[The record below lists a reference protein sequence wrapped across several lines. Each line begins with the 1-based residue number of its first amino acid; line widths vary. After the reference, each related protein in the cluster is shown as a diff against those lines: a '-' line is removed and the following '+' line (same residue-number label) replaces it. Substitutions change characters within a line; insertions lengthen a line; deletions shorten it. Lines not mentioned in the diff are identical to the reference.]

1 MFDAFDANPFAG
13 FAKLFS
19 DPGSRYF
26 VLYLATS
33 LLAAWAIFRWHAR
46 RDPEL
51 EKEGVFGFLF
61 PPEVWTHK
69 GTRAD
74 IGLFILNKLVF
85 AGVIGVAALFG
96 TLAYGV
102 MLKGVAVLP
111 QPALLDG
118 NSALATL
125 LTTLIAVLFWDFG
138 LWFQHYVMHRFPVLW
153 EFHKVH
159 HSAEVMTPFTAA
171 RTHPVDDLTGY
182 LFSGFFSA
190 LGMACCRWLFGPE
203 AGYFGFFETN
213 IIVLVFYLFG
223 FHLRH
228 SHVWMPYTGLMGV
241 IFVSPA
247 HHQIHHSVAVEHWD
261 RNMGFIFAFW
271 DRMFGTLV
279 VPRAE
284 EQLRFGV
291 NGFEEGD
298 YDTVPKLLARP
309 FVMAWK
315 RLRGDTL
322 PDYREMALAR
332 EAAGEP
338 VPVRRDGDAGPSGR
352 LHPAE

>member
-1 MFDAFDANPFAG
+1 MFDAYDANPIAG
-13 FAKLFS
+13 FLKLFS
-19 DPGSRYF
+19 DPGSRWF
-26 VLYLATS
+26 LLYLATS
-33 LLAAWAIFRWHAR
+33 LIAAWAIFRWHAR

-51 EKEGVFGFLF
+51 DQEGFLGFLF
-61 PPEVWTHK
+61 PHEVWTHK
-69 GTRAD
+69 GTRTD
-74 IGLFILNKLVF
+74 ITLFILNKLVF
-85 AGVIGVAALFG
+85 AGVIGFAALIGNEMFRFFNGVAAL
-96 TLAYGV
+96 
-102 MLKGVAVLP
+102 LP

-138 LWFQHYVMHRFPVLW
+138 LWAQHTVMHRVPVLW

-171 RTHPVDDLTGY
+171 RTHPVDDLMGY
-182 LFSGFFSA
+182 VFSGVFAA
-190 LGMACCRWLFGPE
+190 LGMSLCRWLFGPE

-228 SHVWMPYTGLMGV
+228 SHVWMPYTGLMGA

-271 DRMFGTLV
+271 DRLFGTLV
-279 VPRAE
+279 VPQRD
-284 EQLRFGV
+284 QKVTFGV

-298 YDTVPKLLARP
+298 YDTAPKLLWRP
-309 FVMAWK
+309 FVMAW
-315 RLRGDTL
+315 RRMSGQGV
-322 PDYREMALAR
+322 PEYRTAALAR
-332 EAAGEP
+332 EAGVAV
-338 VPVRRDGDAGPSGR
+338 VPPGRPAEGAKPAR

>member
-1 MFDAFDANPFAG
+1 MLDGFDANPVTG
-13 FAKLFS
+13 FLKLFS
-19 DPGSRYF
+19 EPGSRWF
-26 VLYLATS
+26 VLYLAS
-33 LLAAWAIFRWHAR
+33 SVLAAWAIFRWHAR

-51 EKEGVFGFLF
+51 EEDGFLGFLF
-61 PPEVWTHK
+61 PREVWAHK

-74 IGLFILNKLVF
+74 ITLFILNKLVF
-85 AGVIGVAALFG
+85 AGVIGLAALLGHRFH
-96 TLAYGV
+96 
-102 MLKGVAVLP
+102 MLFNQVADLMP
-111 QPALLDG
+111 QPMLLDG

-138 LWFQHYVMHRFPVLW
+138 LWLQHTVMHRIPVLW

-171 RTHPVDDLTGY
+171 RTHPVDDLLGY
-182 LFSGFFSA
+182 IFSGFFAA
-190 LGMACCRWLFGPE
+190 LGMSVCRWLFGPD

-228 SHVWMPYTGLMGV
+228 SHVWMPYTGLMGA

-279 VPRAE
+279 VPE
-284 EQLRFGV
+284 PDQKVIFGV

-298 YDTVPKLLARP
+298 YDTAPKLLVRP
-309 FVMAWK
+309 FVMAWR
-315 RLRGDTL
+315 RLSGASVPEFRQA
-322 PDYREMALAR
+322 ALAR
-332 EAAGEP
+332 EAGRTATP
-338 VPVRRDGDAGPSGR
+338 PASPPDAAKPGR